1 MSDTT
6 AEAAPRLKAPGCSH
20 QFENEP
26 HCVRPVR
33 NTYECDTCGATWKD
47 VWSCGCDDECP
58 TCGDDV
64 EASDSVEIEG
74 QACACEYLRR

>member
-1 MSDTT
+1 MSDTI
-6 AEAAPRLKAPGCSH
+6 AEAEPRLKAPGCSH

-33 NTYECDTCGATWKD
+33 NTYECDCGEAWEDT
-47 VWSCGCDDECP
+47 WSCGCDDKCLA
-58 TCGDDV
+58 CGAAV

-74 QACACEYLRR
+74 QACACAHLRR